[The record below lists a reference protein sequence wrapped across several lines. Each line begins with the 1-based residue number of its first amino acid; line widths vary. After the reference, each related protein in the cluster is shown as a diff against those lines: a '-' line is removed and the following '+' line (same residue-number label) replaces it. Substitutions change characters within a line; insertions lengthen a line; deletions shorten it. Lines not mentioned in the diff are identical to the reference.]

1 MNNIYNLDDD
11 MMTAYE
17 ALSKSLPIFKQIDN
31 KNHVFE
37 GAVLTLITEYAK
49 ERGEDRKEIISN
61 LYRTVMSI

>member
-1 MNNIYNLDDD
+1 MNNIYNLDDN
-11 MMTAYE
+11 MMTTFE

-31 KNHVFE
+31 KDHTFE

-61 LYRTVMSI
+61 LYKAVMSI

>member
-11 MMTAYE
+11 MMAAFE

-31 KNHVFE
+31 KGHVFE
-37 GAVLTLITEYAK
+37 GAILTLITEYAR